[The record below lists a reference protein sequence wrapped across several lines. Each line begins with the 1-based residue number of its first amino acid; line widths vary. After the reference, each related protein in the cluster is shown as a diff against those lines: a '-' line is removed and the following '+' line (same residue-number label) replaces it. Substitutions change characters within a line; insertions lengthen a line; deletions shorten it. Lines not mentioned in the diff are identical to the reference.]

1 MGRPL
6 PGVPGARVGVV
17 ATVHPRVHPLG
28 VRHHGPGSARA
39 VRAAL
44 EELRPDG
51 VLIEGPPELDAV
63 AGLAR
68 SPALVPPVAALV
80 YVPDEPRRAAFYPFA
95 TSSPEWVA
103 LRWALDHDV
112 PVGFCDLP
120 AVHHLAVWPRRE
132 RAPATAAP
140 GPADPLDDDPLDDD
154 SLDDDGPPDAV
165 DPRLRL
171 DPIGALAAAAGFD
184 DPERWWED
192 VVEHRHHGLD
202 AAAVVLDAMREL
214 RLAAGADHG
223 DPDADDRNLRREA
236 AMRKAIRA
244 RVAAGQE
251 RIAVVCGA
259 WHAPA
264 LAPEA
269 WPSAAAD
276 AALLKGLPKVKV
288 AATWVPWT
296 SARLARASGY
306 GAGVTAP
313 GWYDHLFTV
322 PDDQVVVRWLVRVA
336 RLLRE
341 EGIEVAPA
349 SVIDAARL
357 AESLAALRGRPLAGL
372 AELEESSRA
381 VLAGG
386 SDVPLGLVADRLLV
400 GDAIGSVP
408 HDTPMVPL
416 ARDLAAAQRRVKLK
430 PAAAAKVLEI
440 DLRRPGGRARSTLL
454 HRLLVLDVPWGE
466 PVDAGRTL
474 GTFKERWRL
483 EWRPELSVAV
493 IEASGAG
500 TTVQGAA
507 AEVVRRRAA
516 TADVAELTRLV
527 EAALVAELPDALAE
541 VMRLLGAA
549 AARQHDTVLLM
560 RAVEPLARAR
570 RYGDVRE
577 VDTATVQAVLDGIVT
592 RVAVGLPASCA
603 SLDDDA
609 ATAVLEA
616 IDGVQRGIGTTGDPE
631 LAARWLG
638 ALGAVADQR
647 GVHGVV
653 AGRAARYRFDAGLLD
668 GAGAGDRLSQVLSVG
683 ADHRR
688 GAAWIEGFVAGDAAL
703 LLHDDALLGVIDGWV
718 AQVPAFVFDDVL
730 PLLRRTFSTFEP
742 AERRQLGEHLRRAR
756 SGAVAVAV
764 DDVDPERGRRALPLV
779 RELLGAP

>member
-1 MGRPL
+1 
-6 PGVPGARVGVV
+6 V
-17 ATVHPRVHPLG
+17 ATVHPLG

-68 SPALVPPVAALV
+68 SPHLVPPVAALV

-120 AVHHLAVWPRRE
+120 AVHQLAVWPR
-132 RAPATAAP
+132 PAKAAAP
-140 GPADPLDDDPLDDD
+140 DAEDADDADDEEDADDA
-154 SLDDDGPPDAV
+154 DDGSSVSV
-165 DPRLRL
+165 DPRVRL

-202 AAAVVLDAMREL
+202 AAAVVLSAMREL
-214 RLAAGADHG
+214 RIAAGAYHG

-244 RVAAGQE
+244 RAAAGQE
-251 RIAVVCGA
+251 HIAVVCGA

-264 LAPEA
+264 LAADA
-269 WPSAAAD
+269 WPTAAAD

-341 EGIEVAPA
+341 EGIDVAPA
-349 SVIDAARL
+349 SVIDAVRL
-357 AESLAALRGRPLAGL
+357 AEGLAALRGRPLAGL
-372 AELEESSRA
+372 SELDEASRA

-386 SDVPLGLVADRLLV
+386 SEVPLALVADRLLV
-400 GDAIGSVP
+400 GDAMGSVP
-408 HDTPMVPL
+408 RDTPMVPL
-416 ARDLAAAQRRVKLK
+416 ARDLDAAQRRARLK
-430 PAAAAKVLEI
+430 PSATVRVLEI
-440 DLRRPGGRARSTLL
+440 DLRQPGGRTRSTLL

-483 EWRPELSVAV
+483 EWRPELSIAV

-500 TTVQGAA
+500 TTVEAA
-507 AEVVRRRAA
+507 TVEVIRRRAA
-516 TADVAELTRLV
+516 VADVAELTRLV
-527 EAALVAELPDALAE
+527 EATLVAELPDALAD
-541 VMRLLGAA
+541 VMRLLGVAT
-549 AARQHDTVLLM
+549 ARQHDTVLLM

-703 LLHDDALLGVIDGWV
+703 LLHDDALLAVIDGWV
-718 AQVPAFVFDDVL
+718 AGVPGFVFDDVL

-756 SGAVAVAV
+756 AGAPATVT
-764 DDVDPERGRRALPLV
+764 DDVDAERGRRSLPLV
-779 RELLGAP
+779 RQLLGSS